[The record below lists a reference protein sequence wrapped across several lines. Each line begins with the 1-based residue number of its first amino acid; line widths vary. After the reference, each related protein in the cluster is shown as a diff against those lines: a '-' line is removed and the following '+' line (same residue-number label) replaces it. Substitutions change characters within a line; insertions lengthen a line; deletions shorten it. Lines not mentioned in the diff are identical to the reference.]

1 MIDQSLIFLKNRLNA
16 YLCGPED
23 TKSKADPEKTKEKVD
38 FVDGQ
43 KMEPLTF
50 TSGMVNILLINIEEE
65 NTLRRPDPYTRV
77 SPNGEHQKAYPDIR
91 LNLYVLFVA
100 RFNNYENSLHY
111 LSQIIRYFQSHRVFD
126 HHNAPELNENIEKLI
141 LELITLP
148 FAEQNE
154 VWNALRVTY
163 HPSVLYKVKMLVFQ
177 QDEDVLSAPEITEK
191 DIHIRSTS

>member
-1 MIDQSLIFLKNRLNA
+1 MICESLSFLKNCLNT
-16 YLCGPED
+16 YLSTDGASED
-23 TKSKADPEKTKEKVD
+23 KVV
-38 FVDGQ
+38 FLDGQ
-43 KMEPLTF
+43 NMEPLTF
-50 TSGMVNILLINIEEE
+50 KLGAVSILLINIEEE

-77 SPNGEHQKAYPDIR
+77 SSNGEHQKVQPDIR

-100 RFNNYENSLHY
+100 HFNDYGNSLHY

-141 LELITLP
+141 VELITLP
-148 FAEQNE
+148 FSEQNE

-177 QDEDVLSAPEITEK
+177 DEEVRSVPEITEK
-191 DIHIRSTS
+191 DINIRSTS